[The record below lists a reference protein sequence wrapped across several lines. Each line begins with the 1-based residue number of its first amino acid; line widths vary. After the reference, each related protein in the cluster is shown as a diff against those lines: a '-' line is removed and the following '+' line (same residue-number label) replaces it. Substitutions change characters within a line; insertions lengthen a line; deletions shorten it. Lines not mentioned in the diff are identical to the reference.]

1 MKMIGKT
8 IASATPQTP
17 VKILV
22 VDDEMAICELM
33 KINLEVAGFSVDI
46 ANSAEEALRK
56 HLADYSLMVFDIMM
70 GEMSGLEL
78 VSKVRSLPEVADVPI
93 IVCTALGDE
102 APLVDG
108 FTRGADDYIKKP
120 FSMKEFVL
128 RVKSLLRRTKQ
139 SPPATVCYKTLSLD
153 QTSKTCRIGDEEIA
167 LTKKEF
173 DLLYLFLSNPNKIF
187 SRDEILD
194 SIWEKNIY
202 VVDRTIDVNINRLR
216 KKIGEYESNI
226 VTKQGYGYGFKEDI

>member
-1 MKMIGKT
+1 MIGKT
-8 IASATPQTP
+8 VTTP

-56 HLADYSLMVFDIMM
+56 PLADYSLMVFDIMM

-78 VSKVRSLPEVADVPI
+78 VSKVRSMPNVADVPI

-139 SPPATVCYKTLSLD
+139 SHPTTVAYKTLSLD
-153 QTSKTCRIGDEEIA
+153 QMSKTCRIGDEEIA

-216 KKIGEYESNI
+216 KKIGNYESNI
-226 VTKQGYGYGFKEDI
+226 ITKQGYGYGFKEDI

>member
-1 MKMIGKT
+1 MKTIGKT
-8 IASATPQTP
+8 LTTP

-56 HLADYSLMVFDIMM
+56 RLADYSLMVFDIMM

-78 VSKVRSLPEVADVPI
+78 VSKVRSMPDVADVPI

-139 SPPATVCYKTLSLD
+139 SHPETVTYKTLSLD

-194 SIWEKNIY
+194 NIWEKNIY

-216 KKIGEYESNI
+216 KKIGNYESNI
-226 VTKQGYGYGFKEDI
+226 ITKQGYGYGFKEDI

>member
-1 MKMIGKT
+1 MKTIGKT
-8 IASATPQTP
+8 LTTP

-56 HLADYSLMVFDIMM
+56 RLADYSLMVFDIMM

-78 VSKVRSLPEVADVPI
+78 VSKVRSMPDVADVPI

-139 SPPATVCYKTLSLD
+139 SHPETVAYKTLSLD

-194 SIWEKNIY
+194 NIWEKNIY

-216 KKIGEYESNI
+216 KKIGNYESNI
-226 VTKQGYGYGFKEDI
+226 ITKQGYGYGFKEDI